1 MTGQKEPIRKILVAV
16 NDSPAAFRAAAAA
29 TRLCRALGAG
39 LVAVGVVTDGARA
52 ERLGRVSTLPDAQ
65 ARQAMTASA
74 ALRHVQSVAAGAG
87 VEVSTRCLS
96 GRPAEQVLAEARRC
110 SADLIVI
117 GRADR
122 HGAGMPYIG
131 TDAQRILEF
140 AAVPVLVVPP
150 PEP

>member
-1 MTGQKEPIRKILVAV
+1 MIGTILVAV
-16 NDSPAAFRAAAAA
+16 NDSSAAFRAATQA
-29 TRLCRALGAG
+29 TRLCVALGAR
-39 LVAVGVVTDGARA
+39 LVAVGVVADHARA
-52 ERLGRVSTLPDAQ
+52 ERLTSASGLPDPQ
-65 ARQAMTASA
+65 AREATAIAAVLRHLRSA
-74 ALRHVQSVAAGAG
+74 ALG
-87 VEVSTRCLS
+87 VGVDTQTCCLS

-140 AAVPVLVVPP
+140 ASVPVLVVPP

>member
-1 MTGQKEPIRKILVAV
+1 MIRTILVAV
-16 NDSPAAFRAAAAA
+16 NDSSAAFRAATEA
-29 TRLCRALGAG
+29 TGLCAALGAR
-39 LVAVGVVTDGARA
+39 LVAVGVVADHARA
-52 ERLGRVSTLPDAQ
+52 ERLTSVSGLSDPQ
-65 ARQAMTASA
+65 ARQATAIA
-74 ALRHVQSVAAGAG
+74 AVLRHVRSAAEGAG
-87 VEVSTRCLS
+87 VETRACCLS
-96 GRPAEQVLAEARRC
+96 GRPAEQVLAEARRS